1 MMYSKNIATDARSP
15 LGIYCT
21 ERFYNARDVK
31 ETKETGMRVDRMALK
46 LVMHFVCDNR
56 CL

>member
-1 MMYSKNIATDARSP
+1 MMCSKNIATAARSP

-21 ERFYNARDVK
+21 ERFYNARDVRK
-31 ETKETGMRVDRMALK
+31 GGTEKVGGMAPK